1 VGGAGRAASGP
12 AFVLNLSGRAWTDWA
27 PEPTIGKMGVPPD
40 WSPDLATTA
49 AESAQRT
56 KKKAE
61 EPVAGPHSARLTEA
75 DYKELLLQ
83 LYLARYFDVRLIKEK
98 KRGRL
103 RGTLYSSHN
112 QEAILVGSLYGLQPN
127 DWISPI
133 HRDMPAFF
141 LKDFRSGWRNPERM
155 GMTVQEV
162 CAQVWGRVGS
172 PGRAR
177 DNWSHIG
184 SQSKHIIHST
194 SMLAGTIPA
203 AAGVAYADR
212 LNGGDAVVLTYNG
225 EGSTA
230 QGVFHEAV
238 NFAAV
243 HKLPVVTIV
252 ENNQWAYGTPTELEY
267 SLEDFAR
274 RADGYG
280 IPGLIADGQNVL
292 DVYDKVMEAVDW
304 ARSGKGPSI
313 VECKTFRA
321 YGHGDHDD
329 DRAAKYRPTDEVEQG
344 RSRDPIAVMKRI
356 MVERGFMSA
365 DEAKQFMAEGKGAG
379 EVTNDDFPPAV
390 VEYMSEGVEFA
401 VSQPEPPAEEG
412 GMWVFR
418 EGR

>member
-1 VGGAGRAASGP
+1 MATTTP
-12 AFVLNLSGRAWTDWA
+12 ATG
-27 PEPTIGKMGVPPD
+27 
-40 WSPDLATTA
+40 SPDQEGAREHPGKASLKL
-49 AESAQRT
+49 T
-56 KKKAE
+56 KE
-61 EPVAGPHSARLTEA
+61 
-75 DYKELLLQ
+75 DYEELLDQ

-112 QEAILVGSLYGLQPN
+112 QEAVLVGALFGLRAD

-141 LKDFRSGWRNPERM
+141 LKDIRGKWDDDSRM
-155 GMTVQEV
+155 GLTIEQI
-162 CAQVWGRVGS
+162 CAQVWGKVTS

-184 SQSKHIIHST
+184 SKAKHIIHST

-203 AAGVAYADR
+203 ACGVVLADR
-212 LNGGDAVVLTYNG
+212 LDGKDTVAVTFNG

-230 QGVFHEAV
+230 QGVFHEAI

-243 HKLPVVTIV
+243 HKLPVVTII
-252 ENNQWAYGTPTELEY
+252 ENNHWAYGTPNELEY
-267 SLEDFAR
+267 SLPDFAR

-280 IPGLIADGQNVL
+280 IPGLIADGQDVL
-292 DVYDKVMEAVDW
+292 DVYDKVMEAVEY

-329 DRAAKYRPTDEVEQG
+329 DRAERYRPQGEVEEG
-344 RSRDPIAVMKRI
+344 RSRDPIGIMKEK
-356 MVERGFMSA
+356 MVGMGFMA
-365 DEAKQFMAEGKGAG
+365 QEDMVKYPAEYKGAG
-379 EVTNDDFPPAV
+379 EVTDHDFPERV
-390 VEYMSEGVEFA
+390 VNYLHRGVEHA
-401 VSQPEPPAEEG
+401 MKAPLPEAHEAE
-412 GMWVFR
+412 MWVFK
-418 EGR
+418 EGN

>member
-1 VGGAGRAASGP
+1 
-12 AFVLNLSGRAWTDWA
+12 
-27 PEPTIGKMGVPPD
+27 M
-40 WSPDLATTA
+40 ATTT
-49 AESAQRT
+49 ERQPTEKSR
-56 KKKAE
+56 
-61 EPVAGPHSARLTEA
+61 PRDLLTPQDFQEMLA
-75 DYKELLLQ
+75 Q

-112 QEAILVGSLYGLQPN
+112 QEAVLVGSLFGLRPD

-141 LKDFRSGWRNPERM
+141 LKDARAGWRNPDRI
-155 GMTVQEV
+155 GMSIEEV
-162 CAQVWGRVGS
+162 CGQVWGKASS

-184 SQSKHIIHST
+184 SKRAKIIHST
-194 SMLAGTIPA
+194 SMLAGTIPV

-212 LNGGDAVVLTYNG
+212 LNGGNSVVLTFNG

-230 QGVFHEAV
+230 QGIFHEAV

-243 HKLPVVTIV
+243 HKLPVITII

-267 SLEDFAR
+267 SLPDFAR

-280 IPGLIADGQNVL
+280 IPGFIADGQDVL
-292 DVYDKVMEAVDW
+292 DVYDKVMMAIEH

-329 DRAAKYRPTDEVEQG
+329 DRAAKYRPADEVQEG
-344 RSRDPIAVMKRI
+344 RKRDPIAVMKGH
-356 MVERGFMSA
+356 MVKAGLMTKA
-365 DEAKQFMAEGKGAG
+365 EAKQFAAESKSAS
-379 EVTNDDFPPAV
+379 EVTDIDFPEDV
-390 VEYMSEGVEFA
+390 VAYLTEGVTA
-401 VSQPEPPAEEG
+401 ALKAPVPDATEG
-412 GMWVFR
+412 EMWVFR
-418 EGR
+418 EDA

>member
-1 VGGAGRAASGP
+1 
-12 AFVLNLSGRAWTDWA
+12 
-27 PEPTIGKMGVPPD
+27 M
-40 WSPDLATTA
+40 ATTTKDSVG
-49 AESAQRT
+49 ESVQRPRDLLT
-56 KKKAE
+56 KE
-61 EPVAGPHSARLTEA
+61 EHL
-75 DYKELLLQ
+75 ELLRH

-112 QEAILVGSLYGLQPN
+112 QEAILAGSLFGLKPT

-141 LKDFRSGWRNPERM
+141 MKDMRRGWDAPDRM
-155 GMTVQEV
+155 SMSIEEV
-162 CAQVWGRVGS
+162 CCQVWGKVGS

-184 SQSKHIIHST
+184 KKAARIIHST

-203 AAGVAYADR
+203 AAGVVYADR
-212 LNGGDAVVLTYNG
+212 MNGGDAVVLTYNG

-243 HKLPVVTIV
+243 HKLPVVTII
-252 ENNQWAYGTPTELEY
+252 ENNHWAYGTPNSLEY
-267 SLEDFAR
+267 SLPDFAR

-280 IPGLIADGQNVL
+280 IPGLIADGQDVF
-292 DVYDKVMEAVDW
+292 DVYDKVSQAVDH

-313 VECKTFRA
+313 VECKTYRA

-329 DRAAKYRPTDEVEQG
+329 DRAAKYRPEHDADPAIADAIKKY
-344 RSRDPIAVMKRI
+344 SRDPIAAAKEYLI
-356 MVERGFMSA
+356 AKGYLTQAEA
-365 DEAKQFMAEGKGAG
+365 DQFKCENKGAAQC
-379 EVTNDDFPPAV
+379 TDDDFPPDV
-390 VEYMSEGVEFA
+390 VAYLKRGVDFA
-401 VSQPEPPAEEG
+401 VKDGVPAAEEG

-418 EGR
+418 EAN

>member
-1 VGGAGRAASGP
+1 
-12 AFVLNLSGRAWTDWA
+12 
-27 PEPTIGKMGVPPD
+27 M
-40 WSPDLATTA
+40 AT
-49 AESAQRT
+49 
-56 KKKAE
+56 
-61 EPVAGPHSARLTEA
+61 TEA
-75 DYKELLLQ
+75 DQKKKSTSSFNYGAYSSKLTAEEHREILLQ

-98 KRGRL
+98 KRGKL
-103 RGTLYSSHN
+103 TGTLYSSHN
-112 QEAILVGSLYGLQPN
+112 QEAILVGSLFGLNPH

-141 LKDFRSGWRNPERM
+141 MKDMRAGWRNPDRM
-155 GMTVQEV
+155 GMSVEMV
-162 CAQVWGRVGS
+162 CSQVWGRVDS

-184 SQSKHIIHST
+184 SRAKNIIHST

-203 AAGVAYADR
+203 AAGVVYSDR
-212 LNGGDAVVLTYNG
+212 LRGGNSVVLTYNG

-230 QGVFHEAV
+230 QGVFHEAI

-243 HKLPVVTIV
+243 HKLPVITII
-252 ENNQWAYGTPTELEY
+252 ENNHWAYGTPTYLEY

-280 IPGLIADGQNVL
+280 IPGLVADGQNAL
-292 DVYDKVMEAVDW
+292 DVYDKVMQCVEW

-329 DRAAKYRPTDEVEQG
+329 DRADKYRPKKEVEAG
-344 RSRDPIAVMKRI
+344 RSRDPIAVMKQI
-356 MVERGFMSA
+356 MVEKGFLTSK
-365 DEAKQFMAEGKGAG
+365 EAQQYVVEGKSAS
-379 EVTNDDFPPAV
+379 EVTNDDFPKEV
-390 VEYMSEGVEFA
+390 VDYLSEGIEFA
-401 VSQPEPPAEEG
+401 LNSPIPPAEEG

-418 EGR
+418 EDQ